1 MDLQT
6 APSSLSTAVR
16 RTGATELHRGSQ
28 DLQSAASNEFAS
40 TMQTALDSISA
51 KLQEAKTV
59 LTATPQV
66 QQRPELVEVFKGFG
80 VLIDQL
86 AQTYGGTAVGEVSTA
101 LAVQSTAS
109 LAGRSAMG
117 ASTPAAAGPPA
128 TWQSYSSAAYQGA
141 KSEYVG
147 RMQQNNPTEQWVIA
161 GLNKA
166 IEQCKA
172 NGYDPEKSHTVNTLR
187 GYFSGDAQARSRAI
201 HALDGN
207 MLQAG
212 GAYETFDYGLH
223 IIAGAPPVGMDTNMP
238 TFKSAYDKDWDRPSL
253 HDMIN
258 SSMGWNEK
266 ANLYADP
273 ASRDAVLNRKLSD
286 EEITAFQAG
295 ALTPEL
301 QALVGK
307 YRGG

>member
-1 MDLQT
+1 
-6 APSSLSTAVR
+6 
-16 RTGATELHRGSQ
+16 
-28 DLQSAASNEFAS
+28 
-40 TMQTALDSISA
+40 MQTALDSISA

-86 AQTYGGTAVGEVSTA
+86 AQTYGGTAGGEVSTA

-117 ASTPAAAGPPA
+117 ASTPAPAGPPA

-166 IEQCKA
+166 IQQCKA

-253 HDMIN
+253 YDMIN

-266 ANLYADP
+266 ANLYAAP
-273 ASRDAVLNRKLSD
+273 ASRDAALNRKLSD
-286 EEITAFQAG
+286 EEIKAFQAG